1 MTVLAPAAFEV
12 AIAFVLKAEGHESND
27 PHDPGGFTRF
37 GVAQNRHPEVNVRE
51 LTLEGAKAI
60 YRHDYWDAIK
70 GDQLPPHVALVVFDT
85 AVNVGVVKA
94 AGILQKAVGVEMD
107 GAIGPRT
114 IAAVNK
120 VSSTVLERYLG
131 ARIVYYASLRDS
143 MRYLA
148 GWARRCFDV
157 HRAAIE
163 MRAELAE
170 RGKL

>member
-1 MTVLAPAAFEV
+1 MIAADAAFEV
-12 AIAFVLKAEGHESND
+12 AMSFVLKAEGGESND

-51 LTLEGAKAI
+51 LTLEQAKAI
-60 YRHDYWDAIK
+60 YRREYWDAIK

-85 AVNVGVVKA
+85 AVNTGVATA

-114 IAAVNK
+114 IAAVGK
-120 VSSTVLERYLG
+120 VGTAVLERYLG
-131 ARIVYYASLRDS
+131 ARIVYYASLRGAV
-143 MRYLA
+143 RYLS

-163 MRAELAE
+163 MQISSIE